1 MSQTLSKGAA
11 VLVDQ
16 NAFHQKI
23 LRNLLRSS
31 GFSRV
36 VEFTGFE
43 EGLDEATRTRSDFL
57 FADYDTARKSEIL
70 RVNGDLRQSHLTKE
84 TNLIFLM
91 QNPTRKRVKA
101 AIASGANWVI
111 SRPYSPTCLYKR
123 INATLYPDSVAAFET
138 ERERRDVNVIEL
150 TGPQKETEE
159 QRIER
164 LLKEMDELLKN
175 SPYFDVDELAPP
187 QASRPVPD
195 RKPGRQNGTNSHS
208 QQGQRMRQPQN
219 KRNSE
224 DSGQWPDETVF
235 LS

>member
-1 MSQTLSKGAA
+1 MSQTLSNGVA

-23 LRNLLRSS
+23 LRNLLRST

-70 RVNGDLRQSHLTKE
+70 RVNGDLRKSHLTNG

-91 QNPTRKRVKA
+91 QNPTRKRVKS

-111 SRPYSPTCLYKR
+111 SRPFSPTCLYER

-150 TGPQKETEE
+150 TSPPKETEE
-159 QRIER
+159 QRIKR

-175 SPYFDVDELAPP
+175 SPYFDVDELSAPQKPKPTTNGAARRHNSRDAVP
-187 QASRPVPD
+187 QQKQSRD
-195 RKPGRQNGTNSHS
+195 
-208 QQGQRMRQPQN
+208 
-219 KRNSE
+219 KRTSE
-224 DSGQWPDETVF
+224 DNRHWADENVF
-235 LS
+235 LL